1 MEIVTFRRLA
11 CPRCEGR
18 TFAYPAKARA
28 RHGAAVCRAC
38 GMVTTI
44 TDAAQSTIDRAALEL
59 GMLRLAAVK
68 RGPRR
73 RARREKQA

>member
-28 RHGAAVCRAC
+28 RHGVAVCRAC

-44 TDAAQSTIDRAALEL
+44 ADAAQSTIDRAALEL
-59 GMLRLAAVK
+59 GVLRLASVK